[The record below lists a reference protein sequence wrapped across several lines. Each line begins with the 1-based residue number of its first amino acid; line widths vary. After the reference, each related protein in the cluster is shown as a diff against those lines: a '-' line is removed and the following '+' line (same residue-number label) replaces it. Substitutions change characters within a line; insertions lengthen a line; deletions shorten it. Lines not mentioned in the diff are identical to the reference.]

1 METKDWL
8 LIVGAVITFAGS
20 ILAARY
26 AGRSSVK
33 VAEIGA
39 DEGAFM
45 RAKQIYEGAIAQL
58 EKERAEKENADQ
70 KERAEQRER
79 FEREL
84 AEQRTAFDR
93 ERMQARAED
102 RARIE
107 KLEHQVTALKARLAH
122 EGIDVSDLDLD

>member
-1 METKDWL
+1 MTSKDWL
-8 LIVGAVITFAGS
+8 LLLGAVVTVVS
-20 ILAARY
+20 SWLTARY
-26 AGRSSVK
+26 ANRSSVK

-58 EKERAEKENADQ
+58 EKERAEQRAKFEQELADA
-70 KERAEQRER
+70 RAR
-79 FEREL
+79 FEHERIEARE
-84 AEQRTAFDR
+84 
-93 ERMQARAED
+93 ED